1 MIRTTI
7 MLPTELKTLAA
18 RRAGELGISLGELI
32 RESLEMKLSQAK
44 SQDHED
50 SFLADEAVF
59 AGPAPNDLAKEHD
72 RYLYGDES

>member
-18 RRAGELGISLGELI
+18 RRAGELGISVGELI
-32 RESLEMKLSQAK
+32 RESLEMRLRQVK
-44 SQDHED
+44 SQDHEAP
-50 SFLADEAVF
+50 FFADEAVF

-72 RYLYGDES
+72 RYLYGDQS